1 MKLAL
6 SQAKNSMVDMANE
19 EFPSEAL
26 GLAQALQ
33 ASQIG
38 PAADGTL
45 NFDLAL
51 PRMSWKASY
60 ERPAPEYKRP
70 M

>member
-19 EFPSEAL
+19 EFPSEVL
-26 GLAQALQ
+26 GLSQALQ

-38 PAADGTL
+38 PASDGTL
-45 NFDLAL
+45 N
-51 PRMSWKASY
+51 RKM
-60 ERPAPEYKRP
+60 
-70 M
+70 